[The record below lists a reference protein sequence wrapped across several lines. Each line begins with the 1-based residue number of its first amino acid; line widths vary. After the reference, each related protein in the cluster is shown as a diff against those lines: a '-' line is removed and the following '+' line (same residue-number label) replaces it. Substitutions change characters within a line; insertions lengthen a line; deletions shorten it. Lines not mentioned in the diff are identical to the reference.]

1 MKSELIAPASV
12 ALQAAGPAGPL
23 ITGAT
28 LLHAMSF
35 LLFLAMLAMGL
46 LSADNISRL
55 FDLAKGHADLVVFDS
70 APVLAVAD
78 NLALAS
84 MVDAVILVVRAGV
97 TQRRDLVRAKAMLD
111 KVRAPVVGAVLNR
124 VSSRET
130 RRYYRSYSGYYGV
143 GEGTSVRR
151 RFTLSAASFSSI

>member
-1 MKSELIAPASV
+1 MIHNHPLVGAGLPVWLPDGAAARHAVEEYLRALVEPTTDASPLRAELGR
-12 ALQAAGPAGPL
+12 ALAELDQRLRGLPAGPL
-23 ITGAT
+23 RA
-28 LLHAMSF
+28 A
-35 LLFLAMLAMGL
+35 
-46 LSADNISRL
+46 
-55 FDLAKGHADLVVFDS
+55 
-70 APVLAVAD
+70 
-78 NLALAS
+78 ALAS

-151 RFTLSAASFSSI
+151 RFRSAQSWWPIRRSEKVG